1 MILDFPTCAIQYVKL
16 KIIRIIEKL
25 KFIKLNI
32 LKLNI
37 LKITSHT
44 IFFST
49 KKLKVIEIFLCKVQV
64 KIDVQHAT

>member
-25 KFIKLNI
+25 KFI
-32 LKLNI
+32 KLNI